1 VAKQTAIALRAESL
15 SRPRVVGHNRPPIRI
30 YAENV
35 ARGHA
40 QYMHARQNLK
50 RQRKRVPVT
59 CVGTLSREGRSQNTM
74 TVLNPKV
81 INFGIAKTIR

>member
-15 SRPRVVGHNRPPIRI
+15 SRPRVVGQNRPPIRI

-50 RQRKRVPVT
+50 RQRKRVKGVP
-59 CVGTLSREGRSQNTM
+59 GG
-74 TVLNPKV
+74 
-81 INFGIAKTIR
+81 GIEHNGGL